1 MIRAILAFSL
11 CFCVCACF
19 SQDDDLSRRSYL
31 MINSKRQLL
40 GLPALAFRNNDRPN
54 EELQLVMSGIDF
66 ERISPCKDDCQW
78 SVLITGKSMKEY
90 HRNLTDLKW
99 PYFQDNKKQIT
110 IASAID
116 PRNGSYWSV
125 IYVY

>member
-1 MIRAILAFSL
+1 MIRAVLALFL
-11 CFCVCACF
+11 CLYVSTCF
-19 SQDDDLSRRSYL
+19 SQDDDLSRRAYL
-31 MINSKRQLL
+31 MVNSKRQLL

-90 HRNLTDLKW
+90 HRNLIDLKW
-99 PYFQDNKKQIT
+99 PYFGDDKKQIT

>member
-1 MIRAILAFSL
+1 MIRTILALSL
-11 CFCVCACF
+11 CLSALMCF

-40 GLPALAFRNNDRPN
+40 GLPALAFRENRQSSQ
-54 EELQLVMSGIDF
+54 ELQQVMSGVDF
-66 ERISPCKDDCQW
+66 NDIGPCRGDCQW

-90 HRNLTDLKW
+90 HRNLIDLKW
-99 PYFQDNKKQIT
+99 PYFGDDKKQIT